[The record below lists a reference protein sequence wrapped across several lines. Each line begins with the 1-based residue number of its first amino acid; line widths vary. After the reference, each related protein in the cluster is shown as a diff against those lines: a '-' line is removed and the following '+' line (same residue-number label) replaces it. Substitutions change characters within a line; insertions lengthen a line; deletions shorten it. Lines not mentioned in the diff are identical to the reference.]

1 MSSADVVPYPHSW
14 WKVIAVVDSSLFSSL
29 PRVRNCLHFV
39 NLLNC
44 QEDPNKPVTLKDVKL
59 FIVNRQNVSEIFVN
73 IHNVNLFNVKPKEL
87 SKAGLYVCKGTKQ

>member
-1 MSSADVVPYPHSW
+1 MQAKRETVKINGHNSALLWV
-14 WKVIAVVDSSLFSSL
+14 L
-29 PRVRNCLHFV
+29 LHQLTKGIIIWEHVKEYDFA
-39 NLLNC
+39 
-44 QEDPNKPVTLKDVKL
+44 VTLKDVKL

>member
-1 MSSADVVPYPHSW
+1 MTP
-14 WKVIAVVDSSLFSSL
+14 
-29 PRVRNCLHFV
+29 
-39 NLLNC
+39 LL
-44 QEDPNKPVTLKDVKL
+44 VTLKDVKL

>member
-1 MSSADVVPYPHSW
+1 MTISSVKNLTINSE
-14 WKVIAVVDSSLFSSL
+14 KT
-29 PRVRNCLHFV
+29 RVNESFV
-39 NLLNC
+39 W
-44 QEDPNKPVTLKDVKL
+44 VTLKDVKL

>member
-1 MSSADVVPYPHSW
+1 MKNVWATRPF
-14 WKVIAVVDSSLFSSL
+14 ALFS
-29 PRVRNCLHFV
+29 
-39 NLLNC
+39 
-44 QEDPNKPVTLKDVKL
+44 VTLKDVKL

>member
-1 MSSADVVPYPHSW
+1 MKEGFPELPSSQNRIWEEIILYMKLISYT
-14 WKVIAVVDSSLFSSL
+14 
-29 PRVRNCLHFV
+29 
-39 NLLNC
+39 
-44 QEDPNKPVTLKDVKL
+44 VTLKDVKL